1 MRAAVL
7 MVNGLQPAYL
17 GAYGCDW
24 VPTPTIDSWAAN
36 GVVFDDHFSDAPLV
50 PLARR
55 ITDSCIRLQAAGV
68 KTAFVG
74 PGDTDA
80 GTWDIRLKTRRDP
93 GPIELKST
101 RRAVRQAME
110 QLGDSPDALLWIE
123 VDALLPPWSV
133 SDELREE
140 FFPSEPEA
148 DEDDGAIDT
157 AEAVAL
163 EPWAGE
169 SPERIDVTDNE
180 MFQRLQRTYAAAVAA
195 LDAAIGRLR
204 KDCDKAGWDDA
215 VWVLTSDAGFPLGE
229 HGAVGPAQAAL
240 HEELVHLPLIL
251 VWSGGA
257 HAGLRIA
264 ELTRPSD
271 VAAALGDLVGR
282 SPAPAGLARL
292 AREEGATPRSHA
304 TCTMKGPRMHTWS
317 VRTREWYLLAT
328 DAPETT
334 RRLYVKPDDRW
345 EFNNL
350 AQHHP
355 ETVAELEQLYRDAQ
369 Q

>member
-17 GAYGCDW
+17 GAYGCEW
-24 VPTPTIDSWAAN
+24 VPTPTIDAWAAS
-36 GVVFDDHFSDAPLV
+36 GVVFDNHFSDAPLV
-50 PLARR
+50 PLTRR
-55 ITDSCIRLQAAGV
+55 MSDSSIQLRASGV

-74 PGDTDA
+74 PGDSDA
-80 GTWDIRLKTRRDP
+80 GAWDIRLTTRRYP

-101 RRAVRQAME
+101 RRAVRQALE
-110 QLGDSPDALLWIE
+110 QLGDAPDALLWIE

-133 SDELREE
+133 VEELRDE
-140 FFPSEPEA
+140 FFPSEPES
-148 DEDDGAIDT
+148 DEDEDA

-163 EPWAGE
+163 EPWAGDP
-169 SPERIDVTDNE
+169 PERIDVADSET
-180 MFQRLQRTYAAAVAA
+180 FQRLQRTYAAAVAA
-195 LDAAIGRLR
+195 LDAAIARLR
-204 KDCDKAGWDDA
+204 KDCDKAGWGDT
-215 VWVLTSDAGFPLGE
+215 VWILTSDAGFPLGE
-229 HGAVGPAQAAL
+229 HGAVGPSQAAL

-251 VWSGGA
+251 VWPGGG
-257 HAGLRIA
+257 HAGLRVA
-264 ELTRPSD
+264 ELTEPPD

-292 AREEGATPRSHA
+292 AREEVTTLRSHA
-304 TCTMKGPRMHTWS
+304 ICTMKGPRSHSWS

-345 EFNNL
+345 EFNDL

-355 ETVAELEQLYRDAQ
+355 ETVAELEKLYRDAHR
-369 Q
+369 